1 MDAAIYEATDN
12 PMNDRLRESAVS
24 EFLRTALADAAL
36 SVPKLE
42 AKARAAGLL
51 GERQRVTDAKLF
63 KRAKKS
69 LGIRST
75 RAGFGNAGEWLWEL
89 PSNRDEAAV
98 SPSISPLPARSG
110 HRVPVDWVKGV
121 GQLDYQSPLADV
133 PRHRWRQF
141 VDDCTN
147 FVSSSWAERAAAL
160 GWDAVAL
167 FGCRRNHPLS
177 YLNSAG
183 LLWALNGGRLIE
195 LHRDWA
201 VIDLPVNR
209 SQRIFSRRSV
219 EAGIILPWTE
229 GRGHL
234 RDP

>member
-1 MDAAIYEATDN
+1 
-12 PMNDRLRESAVS
+12 MNDRLRESAVS
-24 EFLRTALADAAL
+24 EFLKTALADAAL

-51 GERQRVTDAKLF
+51 GDRQRVTHAKLF

-75 RAGFGNAGEWLWEL
+75 RAGFGTAGEWLWEM
-89 PSNRDEAAV
+89 PRNADRSSAA
-98 SPSISPLPARSG
+98 SSITRQPVRAER
-110 HRVPVDWVKGV
+110 HIPVDWVKGV
-121 GQLDYQSPLADV
+121 SCLDHHRPIADV

-141 VDDCTN
+141 VEDCTN
-147 FVSSSWAERAAAL
+147 FVSSSWAEHAAAL
-160 GWDAVAL
+160 GWDDVSL
-167 FGCRRNHPLS
+167 FGCRHNHPLS
-177 YLNSAG
+177 YLGSAG
-183 LLWALNGGRLIE
+183 LLWALNGCTLIE

-201 VIDLPVNR
+201 VIDLPANK
-209 SQRIFSRRSV
+209 SQRIFYRRRV
-219 EAGIILPWTE
+219 EAGITLPWTE

>member
-1 MDAAIYEATDN
+1 
-12 PMNDRLRESAVS
+12 MNHRPREFVVS
-24 EFLRTALADAAL
+24 EFLKTALADAAL

-51 GERQRVTDAKLF
+51 GECQRVTDAKLF

-75 RAGFGNAGEWLWEL
+75 RAGFGPGGEWLWEL
-89 PSNRDEAAV
+89 PPNRDEAAE
-98 SPSISPLPARSG
+98 SPPISPPLPARSE
-110 HRVPVDWVKGV
+110 HRIPVDWIQGV
-121 GQLDYQSPLADV
+121 ACLAYDRPMADV

-141 VDDCTN
+141 VEDCN
-147 FVSSSWAERAAAL
+147 ELRQFLVGRARICIRLGRGEPVRLPAQSSL
-160 GWDAVAL
+160 VV
-167 FGCRRNHPLS
+167 
-177 YLNSAG
+177 G
-183 LLWALNGGRLIE
+183 LLWVLNGCRLIE

-209 SQRIFSRRSV
+209 SQRIFYRRRV
-219 EAGIILPWTE
+219 DAGITLPWTE